1 MIIKPSSVEFLLHMS
16 LAAGVASVN
25 SLAEEGLIDQFA
37 TDTDRLNNSNQL
49 VPQSMSKS
57 EHLPRDHNRS
67 LNGSSGSDK
76 FAQIRH
82 QQIGKVSV
90 TGAQLD
96 LQWRQ
101 LQNVEYLT
109 DGGNSWIHTAVYNG
123 KPVVVK
129 TLKPECQDVVLAINE
144 IEGELSVH
152 SRLNHEN
159 IVSLIGAGTTSKG
172 VRFFVLERLDGGTL
186 TQMLGY
192 DTRIRDRRRRFWRK
206 KQFSFLDVLRIA
218 KAIAEAMTYCHEE
231 AIPGC
236 IVLHRDLKPDNIG
249 TFSVISSVVCWSF
262 FELPF
267 NLLPS
272 FYIIRKDSLW
282 TEQ

>member
-1 MIIKPSSVEFLLHMS
+1 MEFLLHMS

-25 SLAEEGLIDQFA
+25 SLAEEGLVDKFA
-37 TDTDRLNNSNQL
+37 ESNGADHHHLPRRSNNEL
-49 VPQSMSKS
+49 LPQSLSKS
-57 EHLPRDHNRS
+57 EHLPRDTGTN
-67 LNGSSGSDK
+67 SSGSGNSNK
-76 FAQIRH
+76 IYATIRH
-82 QQIGKVSV
+82 QQVGKVSV
-90 TGAQLD
+90 TGARLD

-109 DGGNSWIHTAVYNG
+109 DGGNSWIHTAVLNG

-144 IEGELSVH
+144 IEGELAVH

-159 IVSLIGAGTTSKG
+159 IVGLIGAGTTSKG

-206 KQFSFLDVLRIA
+206 KHFSFLDVLRIA

-249 TFSVISSVVCWSF
+249 TFSGNATGGRC
-262 FELPF
+262 P
-267 NLLPS
+267 
-272 FYIIRKDSLW
+272 RR
-282 TEQ
+282 